1 MNVSLTNELEAWVQA
16 RVESGLYRT
25 GSEVVREAIRLLR
38 ERDELKD
45 LRREELR
52 ALVRAGMDDVDA
64 GNTVP
69 FSTEVLDQVKK
80 RGRARLK
87 RG

>member
-1 MNVSLTNELEAWVQA
+1 MNVSLTDELEAWVQT

-38 ERDELKD
+38 ERDELKE

-52 ALVRAGMDDVDA
+52 SLVRAGLDDADS
-64 GNTVP
+64 GRLIDFN
-69 FSTEVLDQVKK
+69 SELIEQVKK
-80 RGRARLK
+80 NGRKRLK
-87 RG
+87 RA

>member
-1 MNVSLTNELEAWVQA
+1 MNVSLTDELEAWVQT

-52 ALVRAGMDDVDA
+52 ALVRAGLDDADA

-69 FSTEVLDQVKK
+69 FGADLLDHVKK
-80 RGRARLK
+80 RGRDRLNH
-87 RG
+87 G